1 MRKRG
6 IWQGESDSARGRAD
20 ANLEHMEH
28 CPEAENCPRIS
39 MRSSRFGRGWW
50 RRFGRDYHHD
60 HRNVLTHVVGIPLIV
75 LSITTLLAPLEL
87 PLPTAA
93 IPLSLVAAVLAAGW
107 YLSLDLKLGL
117 LMTFLLALFV
127 IAGAQIASISTTAWL
142 GGGVGLFVVGWIFQ
156 LVGHKYEGRK
166 PAFVDDLRSFLV
178 GPLFLVVEGLFALGL
193 MSDLRREVEG

>member
-1 MRKRG
+1 MTTENG
-6 IWQGESDSARGRAD
+6 LARQLAKY
-20 ANLEHMEH
+20 
-28 CPEAENCPRIS
+28 
-39 MRSSRFGRGWW
+39 
-50 RRFGRDYHHD
+50 RDYHHD

-117 LMTFLLALFV
+117 LMTFLFALFV
-127 IAGAQIASISTTAWL
+127 IAGAQIASISTAAWL

-166 PAFVDDLRSFLV
+166 PAFVDDLRGFLV